1 MSMAFSKNKL
11 IPVFFSFFLFSC
23 SGDSLPVPTEYVH
36 LYAEMR
42 IAQREYGETSPE
54 GRIAR
59 VEILKKYGYS
69 RAEFDSMA
77 ECIQKNYQAWDP
89 FQTQV
94 SEYIDSLAIT
104 ASAIPSPEKAK
115 PEKGGRKSK
124 PFKKGI
130 PE

>member
-1 MSMAFSKNKL
+1 MAFSKNKL
-11 IPVFFSFFLFSC
+11 IAVFFSFFLFSC
-23 SGDSLPVPTEYVH
+23 SGNSCPVPTEYVH

-42 IAQREYGETSPE
+42 IAEREYGETSPE
-54 GRIAR
+54 GRIVR

-69 RAEFDSMA
+69 RVRFDSVA

-94 SEYIDSLAIT
+94 SEYIDSLAIA
-104 ASAIPSPEKAK
+104 ASAVPSPIKAD
-115 PEKGGRKSK
+115 PERGRRNPR
-124 PFKKGI
+124 PFKEGL